1 MLAGQASAIPRVI
14 PHRLSAEVLDRS
26 FSPYN
31 RDPHLVRLLEHA
43 GTLDVALGAWLCPL
57 NEQSGIGLPLADV
70 GRVPWAEIRR
80 SIDAANG
87 IPGLAAGIDA
97 PLWLP
102 DDNYVLCAVG
112 DNVVGRAILFL
123 RQRAW
128 HPSIRAKLDE
138 AIEKIRQLIHTVWI
152 MRAEAVQE
160 AVTQA
165 HIGHNDDDDVMPD
178 ETAATLAEQCP
189 FGMMILDVDQY
200 IHLANSAAHKL
211 LSKCDVIGTVDNRL
225 TISDSHDA
233 IRFQVT
239 LRAVFLG
246 AREEQARRTL
256 AITGPAGTPLL
267 LTISKLSNGAEGPR
281 ACVIITR
288 LSADTEPDIKPL
300 AELFSLTP
308 VETRLICQLL
318 KGLNL
323 QEAARALQL
332 KVQTVRTYLKLIFQK
347 TGTHRQVELVQ
358 LMQRGSLPVL
368 D

>member
-1 MLAGQASAIPRVI
+1 MLAGQAPGISRVI
-14 PHRLSAEVLDRS
+14 SHRLPVEVVDRN
-26 FSPYN
+26 FATYN

-57 NEQSGIGLPLADV
+57 NEKSGIGLPLAHA

-112 DNVVGRAILFL
+112 DDMAGRAILFL

-138 AIEKIRQLIHTVWI
+138 AIEKIRQLIHTVWV

-160 AVTQA
+160 AVTQS
-165 HIGHNDDDDVMPD
+165 HHNDDAMPD
-178 ETAATLAEQCP
+178 ETASTLAEQCP

-211 LSKCDVIGTVDNRL
+211 LSKCDVVGAVDNRL
-225 TISDSHDA
+225 TISDAHDA

-246 AREEQARRTL
+246 AREEQGRRTL

-267 LTISKLSNGAEGPR
+267 LTISKLSDGPEGPR

-288 LSADTEPDIKPL
+288 LCAETEPDIKPL

>member
-1 MLAGQASAIPRVI
+1 MIS
-14 PHRLSAEVLDRS
+14 HRLPVDVVDRN
-26 FSPYN
+26 FTTYN

-57 NEQSGIGLPLADV
+57 NEQSGIGLPLAHA
-70 GRVPWAEIRR
+70 GRIPWAEIRR

-102 DDNYVLCAVG
+102 DDNYVLCSVG
-112 DNVVGRAILFL
+112 DNTAGRAILFL

-152 MRAEAVQE
+152 MRAEAVQD
-160 AVTQA
+160 AIMQSNG
-165 HIGHNDDDDVMPD
+165 GHDDDAMQDG
-178 ETAATLAEQCP
+178 TAATLAEQCP

-211 LSKCDVIGTVDNRL
+211 LGRCEVIGAVDNRL

-246 AREEQARRTL
+246 ASEEQGRRTL
-256 AITGPAGTPLL
+256 AIMGPAGTPLL
-267 LTISKLSNGAEGPR
+267 LTISKLSDGPAGPR
-281 ACVIITR
+281 ACVIITQ
-288 LSADTEPDIKPL
+288 LSADTEPNIKPL